1 MHLRFDGA
9 SDVRS
14 GLCKVPCHGE
24 EVEHR
29 ARDGLLGWG
38 HNCWSALLHH
48 IKGEVH
54 LEVKAEAE
62 ITSGIVISV
71 ALFLRLGL
79 RIDCSCQ
86 VQMPIIK
93 KSMYNFQFASS

>member
-24 EVEHR
+24 ELEHR
-29 ARDGLLGWG
+29 ARDGLLGLG
-38 HNCWSALLHH
+38 HNGWSALLHH
-48 IKGEVH
+48 IKGEVS

-62 ITSGIVISV
+62 IHYKWYCYFCCFISE
-71 ALFLRLGL
+71 AG
-79 RIDCSCQ
+79 D
-86 VQMPIIK
+86 
-93 KSMYNFQFASS
+93 